1 MQNIKQLE
9 SVKPE
14 TAELTK
20 YFKNYWGE
28 EMTSRGLAILPQ
40 VLLEYRA
47 DLKLSYAELYFIE
60 KLFILDFKGFR
71 YIKDRD
77 ISTYNTRNIT
87 TIRKKLKEKG
97 YLDYRVETDAKRN
110 EGCIYSLAGLKAA
123 IEKLV
128 KNDTRMRE
136 TLPDFFDSDVYTPNM
151 FDEFDKRQKLK
162 ADTNKKQK
170 EQVEAIFNKD
180 ENKDKDKEESK
191 EQKKEKDRAIF
202 LNEYNKLHFEIFGQE
217 IINNNRAIESLD
229 KYLLPYFYSRKN
241 TLLKALEQAR
251 DDFYKLHDS
260 KRTILRLQDL
270 VRMRLMKDEEEDELQ
285 FPSGLDVAEDIFNYA
300 IAGGKWRERYDYWLE
315 KQNVKYFAKQ
325 KREKEH
331 KENLKDF

>member
-9 SVKPE
+9 NIKPE
-14 TAELTK
+14 TTELTK

-110 EGCIYSLAGLKAA
+110 EGCVYSLAGLKAA

-128 KNDTRMRE
+128 KNDSRMRE
-136 TLPDFFDSDVYTPNM
+136 TLPDFLDSDVYTPNM
-151 FDEFDKRQKLK
+151 FDEFDKKLK
-162 ADTNKKQK
+162 AKNKQEENKEKQIEIEK
-170 EQVEAIFNKD
+170 IFN
-180 ENKDKDKEESK
+180 SK
-191 EQKKEKDRAIF
+191 EKEKSKEDKQSKEKEIF
-202 LNEYNKLHFEIFGQE
+202 IKEYNKLHFEMFGNE
-217 IINNNRAIESLD
+217 IINNQRALDSIE
-229 KYLLPYFYSRKN
+229 KYLVPYFFSRKN
-241 TLLKALEQAR
+241 TLLKAIKKTKEEFNKLAE
-251 DDFYKLHDS
+251 YKKSAL
-260 KRTILRLQDL
+260 KLQDL
-270 VRMRLMKDEEEDELQ
+270 MRIALMQDEDEEFLQ
-285 FPSGLDVAEDIFNYA
+285 VPSGVRVAQDIFNFVQN
-300 IAGGKWRERYDYWLE
+300 GGEFRERYEYWVNITN
-315 KQNVKYFAKQ
+315 KKYFERK
-325 KREKEH
+325 KEKE
-331 KENLKDF
+331 KEKEKINI